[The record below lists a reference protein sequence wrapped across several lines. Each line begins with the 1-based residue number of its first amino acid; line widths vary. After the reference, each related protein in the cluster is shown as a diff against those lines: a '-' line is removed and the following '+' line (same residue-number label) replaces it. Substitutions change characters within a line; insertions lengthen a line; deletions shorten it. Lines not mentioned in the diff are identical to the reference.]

1 MNHPRFPR
9 WIIEGVNAKSRA
21 ANMPAVVPPNVRTRA
36 KTIIVVSEPR
46 ITGRIIVKSSKD
58 IPLPKIR

>member
-1 MNHPRFPR
+1 M
-9 WIIEGVNAKSRA
+9 IEGVNAKRRA

-46 ITGRIIVKSSKD
+46 ITGRIIVKSNKEL
-58 IPLPKIR
+58 PPPKII